1 MGMLLQS
8 LVICVGNPPVT
19 GGFPPR
25 GQVMEIFILFVST
38 LSIQIYP
45 NELFFVAKTM
55 VMTTYNDSVI
65 TKLHSQSNIVHV
77 QKVVLLTYFYGKS
90 SVLMA
95 KSFTEYKLVQQ

>member
-1 MGMLLQS
+1 
-8 LVICVGNPPVT
+8 
-19 GGFPPR
+19 
-25 GQVMEIFILFVST
+25 
-38 LSIQIYP
+38 
-45 NELFFVAKTM
+45 M

-65 TKLHSQSNIVHV
+65 TKLHAQSNIVHE